1 MLSTLVFT
9 EPFNMAPRGSFQT
22 WQPFPICQEQERK
35 VLKKPRS
42 PPFSCRTIIKK
53 TLWSKEL
60 AGRHIQE
67 EAVWGPYG
75 SWQLR
80 YRSYLPAV
88 GVASLPTSGL
98 VLLQQPWVMRP
109 LVSHRDED
117 HILHHCDVFFLC
129 NHLWHRFRF
138 PTTHVQVSLSVSL
151 SLCLSLTHTHS
162 RRNNCLSS
170 SDVQRWMWHCWR
182 FERELPLP
190 QCCRHLN
197 DFQKNQLPFLCQHGF
212 HTSLASYA
220 KTF

>member
-22 WQPFPICQEQERK
+22 WQPFPICQEQGRK

-42 PPFSCRTIIKK
+42 PPFRCRTIIKK

-67 EAVWGPYG
+67 EAVWGPNG

-80 YRSYLPAV
+80 YRSYLPTV

-138 PTTHVQVSLSVSL
+138 PTTHVQVSLCL
-151 SLCLSLTHTHS
+151 SLCLCVSLWHTHTAEETTA
-162 RRNNCLSS
+162 CLQVTFKDECGTA
-170 SDVQRWMWHCWR
+170 DVLRKNSPCPNAVGTWMT
-182 FERELPLP
+182 FKKT
-190 QCCRHLN
+190 N
-197 DFQKNQLPFLCQHGF
+197 SPFSVN
-212 HTSLASYA
+212 TVY
-220 KTF
+220 TPV